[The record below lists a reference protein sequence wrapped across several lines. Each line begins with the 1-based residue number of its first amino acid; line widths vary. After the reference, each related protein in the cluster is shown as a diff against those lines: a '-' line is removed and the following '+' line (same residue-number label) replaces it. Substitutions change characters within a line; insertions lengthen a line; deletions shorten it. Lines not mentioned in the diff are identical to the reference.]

1 MKVNITGASNFVN
14 RMFEACG
21 PYQWAREFLKN
32 SLEAGATKVKFGIEW
47 QAVKKYGVYR
57 RTIIDNGSGMSKD
70 ELLKFFSTLG
80 EGAKKIG
87 GVHDNFGVGAKIA
100 SLPWNP
106 DGVVVIAYKD
116 GVGSMIQIVLEP
128 TTGDYELVEFETQE
142 GRSAV
147 IDPST
152 VKWESSDEIDWS
164 NLRPEWLGGNGTII
178 VLMGSE
184 TYPDTILGNP
194 DTGESSTKGL
204 SIYLNTRFWDLSGID
219 VVVAELRSERKNFWP
234 SDEMEK
240 DDAKRPNNRTIKGA
254 RFYLKDIHAKEA
266 KLTAAGTMLLD
277 NDRVKAEW
285 YLWEGK
291 RPDIHMY
298 AKESGYIAIRYDEE
312 LFQLNSGKVQFRWF
326 GVVESKVQQNLTIIL
341 EPQHYRPNEDKWG
354 VHPDQ
359 SRNRLLFT
367 GDGEK
372 GVEPPLHD
380 WGLEFSKSIPE
391 AIWEAIMAA
400 RGENTG
406 SLEDEEYRKRLQD
419 KFGARWT
426 MRQLVMVKPKRE
438 QEKQQPATES
448 PTEIEMLEDIHGIKP
463 YSRRKRNKAIKR
475 LVSKAYEGNDAIAVE
490 KDVVV
495 DVPRFRYGQKED
507 FEKEWHIALW
517 DEPNNE
523 VVLNKEAPVLLESIK
538 YHQEQYPEVYAE
550 EVATTIQHVFG
561 EVAVAKIAHSQKLKK
576 LVSDQDL
583 QSEYRNEKVLTIA
596 LMGLLAEESL
606 ISQRLGKFGRKKAA

>member
-106 DGVVVIAYKD
+106 EGVVVIAYKD

-204 SIYLNTRFWDLSGID
+204 SIYLNTRFWDLSGIE

-254 RFYLKDIHAKEA
+254 RFYLADIPAKEA

-298 AKESGYIAIRYDEE
+298 AKESGYIAVRYDEE

-426 MRQLVMVKPKRE
+426 IRQLVMVKPKRE

-448 PTEIEMLEDIHGIKP
+448 PAEIEMLEDIHGVKP